1 MYLKSLEGWLKNGSF
16 GFACV
21 SACAVGAKP
30 NVPFV
35 RLAKIVFKKVRRE
48 KIKNIGSAMSVGLLA
63 VRLLYRFYDVGQ
75 LSKWF
80 TFCV

>member
-1 MYLKSLEGWLKNGSF
+1 MSVRWLKNGSF

-35 RLAKIVFKKVRRE
+35 RLAKLFLKKCVGK

-63 VRLLYRFYDVGQ
+63 VHLQYRFYVVGH

-80 TFCV
+80 TFYV